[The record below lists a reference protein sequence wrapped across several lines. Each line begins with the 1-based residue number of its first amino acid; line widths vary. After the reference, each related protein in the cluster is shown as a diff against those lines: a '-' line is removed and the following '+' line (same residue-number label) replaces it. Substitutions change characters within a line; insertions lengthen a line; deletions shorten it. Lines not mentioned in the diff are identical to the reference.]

1 MLPPMDIL
9 VIIIYVILILMDII
23 GNSLLIYI
31 ILSCPKRERKPRDMI
46 VLNMSIADLMVG
58 IFFFPRHLLRH
69 AFSHPAGNVGDILCK
84 LVTGGNLA
92 WIGATASSFSIVVL
106 SFERFFAVI
115 YPFKQRFTVNKVKL
129 TVIVCWIYAFVF
141 MTPLFL
147 VLKIDPKI
155 NSCVENWTDLTAA
168 SAFSTLTLIF
178 LLIIPL
184 VLMSYLYGRVIKRL
198 WFKKNNSTVQPMAT
212 TQNFA
217 VKSRKSVTKMLLI
230 VTLIYVICWS
240 SDLIL
245 YHILASQWNSADPVY
260 SLPEALVLLNSSV
273 NPVVFSL
280 CSQRFRK
287 QFFRILRREKPSSTG
302 VLTGGKAADSNTDG
316 QGAVAISYPLE
327 GNETNTYN

>member
-1 MLPPMDIL
+1 MLPPMDIV
-9 VIIIYVILILMDII
+9 VITIYVILILIDII
-23 GNSLLIYI
+23 GNTLLVYI
-31 ILSCPKRERKPRDMI
+31 ILSCRKRERRPRDMI

-69 AFSHPAGNVGDILCK
+69 AFSHPV
-84 LVTGGNLA
+84 
-92 WIGATASSFSIVVL
+92 
-106 SFERFFAVI
+106 E
-115 YPFKQRFTVNKVKL
+115 
-129 TVIVCWIYAFVF
+129 
-141 MTPLFL
+141 
-147 VLKIDPKI
+147 IDPKI
-155 NSCVENWTDLTAA
+155 NSCIENWTDLKAA

-198 WFKKNNSTVQPMAT
+198 WFKKNSTVQPT

-245 YHILASQWNSADPVY
+245 YNILASQWNSADPVY

-287 QFFRILRREKPSSTG
+287 RFVSILMREKPSSTG
-302 VLTGGKAADSNTDG
+302 VLTGGNNDG
-316 QGAVAISYPLE
+316 NNDGKRVVAISYPLE
-327 GNETNTYN
+327 DNDTTHRE